1 MVIILYIN
9 RWLYF
14 NIQRCNNQEK
24 EDICMNNNIY
34 VLGVDMEER
43 SVEEIARD
51 AANQIAELFDR
62 LVAEQEQEKII

>member
-1 MVIILYIN
+1 
-9 RWLYF
+9 
-14 NIQRCNNQEK
+14 
-24 EDICMNNNIY
+24 MNNNIY